1 MLKLLCIWFSNRFPH
16 PFDKSVCCV
25 VWTKIGVGEGEKV
38 GHAAQ
43 VFHRVDLCNDLFPTR
58 SPHLPARISERH
70 QRSPDWK
77 NNPHLCRLISF
88 YLLLRPLPSALLT
101 PLIESFGFL
110 PPRHISG
117 FLLQMISSPRF
128 IESKKK
134 LLFKQSYRIGIQHY
148 IIPSYLHSLF
158 TLFKGGSFHLPS
170 YRYSNEKR
178 KISIPKLKK

>member
-1 MLKLLCIWFSNRFPH
+1 MRLKCFIEWTFAMTSFRPGAHTCRRGSQSATRGALPGRITLTSA
-16 PFDKSVCCV
+16 DSVV
-25 VWTKIGVGEGEKV
+25 
-38 GHAAQ
+38 
-43 VFHRVDLCNDLFPTR
+43 
-58 SPHLPARISERH
+58 
-70 QRSPDWK
+70 
-77 NNPHLCRLISF
+77 SF
-88 YLLLRPLPSALLT
+88 YLLLRPLPSALLK

-170 YRYSNEKR
+170 YRYSNEER
-178 KISIPKLKK
+178 KIIIPKLKK